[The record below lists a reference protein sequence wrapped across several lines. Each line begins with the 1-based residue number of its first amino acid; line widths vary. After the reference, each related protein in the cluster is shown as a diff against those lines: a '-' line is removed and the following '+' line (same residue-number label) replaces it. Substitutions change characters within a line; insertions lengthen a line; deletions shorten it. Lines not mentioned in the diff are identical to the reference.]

1 MLETGHQVTSKPE
14 ILFARIDVDA
24 FQKTLEEEQKQE
36 KSKKQGKSEITF
48 DDFHQMELKVGTIL
62 SCEKHPKADRL
73 LVEKIDLGDGDIRQI
88 VSGIA
93 THYQP
98 KELVGRKVVVVAN
111 LKPANLR
118 GVESEG
124 MILCAGDDTELDL
137 VTITKDMANGTI
149 VS

>member
-1 MLETGHQVTSKPE
+1 
-14 ILFARIDVDA
+14 
-24 FQKTLEEEQKQE
+24 
-36 KSKKQGKSEITF
+36 
-48 DDFHQMELKVGTIL
+48 MELKVGTIL